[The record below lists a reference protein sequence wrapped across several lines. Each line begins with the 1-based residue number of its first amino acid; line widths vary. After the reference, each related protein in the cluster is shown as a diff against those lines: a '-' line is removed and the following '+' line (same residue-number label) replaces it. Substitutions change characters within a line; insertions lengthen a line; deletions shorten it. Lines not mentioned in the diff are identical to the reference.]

1 MAFDA
6 ASLAARAADLRAAG
20 VVVTRPKS
28 NFKVTTKHIGKR
40 VDTDGEDHD
49 RAWWIEYEAQNRQ
62 RFQDSVGPKQ

>member
-6 ASLAARAADLRAAG
+6 ASLAAKAAAMRESG

-40 VDTDGEDHD
+40 STVSPEEDHD
-49 RAWWIEYEAQNRQ
+49 RAWWIDYEQQNR
-62 RFQDSVGPKQ
+62 